1 LSTRTSLHRN
11 TPLAEQLVDIL
22 KGRIREGVYAP
33 GAQFPA
39 ESQLVQ
45 EFDVSRATVRSAL
58 NLLAAS
64 GQIIRRWG
72 VGTLVSRLAQISNP
86 INRMMEFQEL
96 IAASGFQP
104 GVEVRQATLVAADEV
119 TAAALE
125 IPSSSHVLR
134 LEKVFTADGDPVI
147 YVTTWIAEWT
157 LGDHLGDAIARP
169 EITEPLFEFLESI
182 CGHRVENS
190 ICTFWPDAG
199 EDAIGDVNIDPK
211 TPVLVMDYIAFNDR
225 EAPLYRSHQT
235 YMGNKMRF
243 SLIRRRDEI
252 GTRSQARFDEPA
264 FERSS
269 SSGRPPEQEESR

>member
-1 LSTRTSLHRN
+1 LSTRTSLQRN

-22 KGRIREGVYAP
+22 KCRIRDGAYAT
-33 GAQFPA
+33 GTQFPA

-64 GQIIRRWG
+64 GQIVRRWG
-72 VGTLVSRLAQISNP
+72 VGTVVSRLARISNP
-86 INRMMEFQEL
+86 INRMMEFHEL

-104 GVEVRQATLVAADEV
+104 GVEVRQATLVQADEV

-125 IPSSSHVLR
+125 IAASSRLLR

-157 LGDHLGDAIARP
+157 IGDHLDDALARP
-169 EITEPLFEFLESI
+169 EITEPLFEFLEGI

-190 ICTFWPDAG
+190 ICTFWPDTVQDG
-199 EDAIGDVNIDPK
+199 AIANVNVDSNM
-211 TPVLVMDYIAFNDR
+211 PVLVMDYIAFNDQD
-225 EAPLYRSHQT
+225 APLYRSLQT
-235 YMGNKMRF
+235 YIGNKMRF
-243 SLIRRRDEI
+243 SLIRRRDETS
-252 GTRSQARFDEPA
+252 TR
-264 FERSS
+264 
-269 SSGRPPEQEESR
+269 